1 MSVRKVHTII
11 LSNDTLKNV
20 KLKFVLWLH
29 TLVLKSCPSATM
41 QAFRGRD
48 VYLLLIL
55 NLSTRWGEWSVSHP
69 DHNLSP
75 GKGTPP
81 PPRYPL
87 DRMLGGP

>member
-1 MSVRKVHTII
+1 MSVRKVHTIL

-29 TLVLKSCPSATM
+29 TLVLKSCPSTTM
-41 QAFRGRD
+41 QALRGRE
-48 VYLLLIL
+48 VYLLHIL

-75 GKGTPP
+75 GKG